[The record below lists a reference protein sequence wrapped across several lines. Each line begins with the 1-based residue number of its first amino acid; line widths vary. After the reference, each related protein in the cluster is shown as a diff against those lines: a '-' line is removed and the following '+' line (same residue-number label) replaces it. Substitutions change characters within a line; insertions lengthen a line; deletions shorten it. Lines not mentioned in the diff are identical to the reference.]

1 VAPPILA
8 GRVDQLLDLSLGQ
21 ILPRTPAAIAT
32 RNVEKWSVV

>member
-21 ILPRTPAAIAT
+21 ILPRTAGGLANCYIY
-32 RNVEKWSVV
+32 